1 MGLGNVEPMV
11 VVGKDG
17 VTAVVVRA
25 GGDTAE

>member
-17 VTAVVVRA
+17 VMAVVVRA
-25 GGDTAE
+25 GCDTAK